1 MAIAPWVFTSNSGLT
16 LLSQMGIAILICQS
30 YQLLL
35 GQGGMLSFGHAV
47 YVGAG
52 TYLSIQTLRLM
63 GLEEVWFPV
72 SAVPLLG
79 GLGGLTL
86 AALLGWFTTRRS
98 GTPLAMIS
106 LGLGE
111 LVWALALRWPEAF
124 GGDGGLTANRV
135 QGPSVWGITL
145 GPTLEMYG
153 LIAGY
158 TLAGSLLL
166 AGFVQTPLGRLL
178 NAVRDNAER
187 VAFLGYDP
195 HLVRYLAFMLSGF
208 LAGVAGGLGALTHEI
223 FTTDMLSAER
233 SGSYL
238 LFTVLG
244 GSSLFAGPV
253 IGGVLMV
260 LSMSMLSTY
269 TPAWM
274 LYLGILLMAV
284 VLWVPGGLSAGLRR
298 TWDAMAGAMGWR
310 QALVR
315 ALLALA
321 WAWMVAG
328 FMVGVEMGY
337 HLQQVSVRGAD
348 LVRWGLAWNV
358 HALSAWTLAGLM
370 VLTGAGLALSLRR
383 WLHAASRSETSP

>member
-1 MAIAPWVFTSNSGLT
+1 
-16 LLSQMGIAILICQS
+16 
-30 YQLLL
+30 
-35 GQGGMLSFGHAV
+35 
-47 YVGAG
+47 
-52 TYLSIQTLRLM
+52 
-63 GLEEVWFPV
+63 
-72 SAVPLLG
+72 
-79 GLGGLTL
+79 
-86 AALLGWFTTRRS
+86 
-98 GTPLAMIS
+98 
-106 LGLGE
+106 
-111 LVWALALRWPEAF
+111 
-124 GGDGGLTANRV
+124 
-135 QGPSVWGITL
+135 
-145 GPTLEMYG
+145 
-153 LIAGY
+153 
-158 TLAGSLLL
+158 
-166 AGFVQTPLGRLL
+166 
-178 NAVRDNAER
+178 
-187 VAFLGYDP
+187 
-195 HLVRYLAFMLSGF
+195 
-208 LAGVAGGLGALTHEI
+208 
-223 FTTDMLSAER
+223 
-233 SGSYL
+233 
-238 LFTVLG
+238 
-244 GSSLFAGPV
+244 
-253 IGGVLMV
+253 MV

-274 LYLGILLMAV
+274 LYLGVLLMGV